1 MRIAILA
8 ETYLPLVNGVTHSL
22 QRVLEHLV
30 RRGDEVLVIAPSA
43 VGANDLDAG
52 DGVRAVRLPS
62 VSVAGYS
69 DIRLAV
75 GGVSQ
80 VRRILADFAPDVVH
94 LASPFELG
102 RRAMRAADQLDIPTV
117 AVYQTDVHG
126 YLGKYGLRFLEA

>member
-75 GGVSQ
+75 GGVSR

-102 RRAMRAADQLDIPTV
+102 RRARRAADQLDIPTV
-117 AVYQTDVHG
+117 AVYQTDVPE